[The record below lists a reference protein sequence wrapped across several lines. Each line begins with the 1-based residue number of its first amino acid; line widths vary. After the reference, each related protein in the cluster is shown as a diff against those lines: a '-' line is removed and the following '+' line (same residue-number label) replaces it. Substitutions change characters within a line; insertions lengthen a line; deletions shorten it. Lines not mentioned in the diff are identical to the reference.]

1 MNLEEIIAGTRS
13 RAGLFVMEDRALL
26 EVRGEDRVRWLD
38 GMISGDVQALEG
50 ADAGSGCYATLLTN
64 RGAIVADLHVGRLGE
79 VFFLESR
86 RDQIAKIQETLER
99 FIIADDVTL
108 VDRSGDLA
116 ALGIEGPRAGE
127 ILDSAIGTRLD
138 LSPESWAECEVGGCP
153 IRVGA
158 FGFSGE
164 KAFQIYVAADDRR
177 AVEQALEAA
186 GSESGLVSG
195 DATALD
201 VMRIEA
207 GIPMLGV
214 ELDETVLPPE
224 ARLERA
230 ISTSKGCYVGQ
241 EIVARLRAR
250 GQVNHLLVG
259 LQIEGEALPDADT
272 LLHVNGRRSGEVT
285 SSAISPTFGPIALGF
300 VRREHSEIGTRV
312 EFEGGAARVAALPF
326 FGSSSGSSSGSPSES
341 DSVDRGD
348 SSSTS
353 AEAGNLDRMDPS

>member
-1 MNLEEIIAGTRS
+1 MNLESIVAGTRS
-13 RAGLFVMEDRALL
+13 GAGLFVMDDRALL

-38 GMISGDVQALEG
+38 GMISGDVQALEDAESG
-50 ADAGSGCYATLLTN
+50 AGCYATLLTN

-79 VFFLESR
+79 IFVLESR
-86 RDQIAKIQETLER
+86 RDQIRKIQETLER

-108 VDRSGDLA
+108 IDQSRDFE
-116 ALGIEGPRAGE
+116 ALGLEGPRAAE
-127 ILDSAIGTRLD
+127 ILESAIGAEPD
-138 LSPESWAECEVGGCP
+138 LSAESWAEFRVEGLP

-164 KAFQIYVAADDRR
+164 EAFQIHVASGDRR
-177 AVEQALEAA
+177 AVEQALAAA
-186 GSESGLVSG
+186 GNERGLIRG
-195 DATALD
+195 DAAALD

-207 GIPMLGV
+207 GIPLLGA

-259 LQIEGEALPDADT
+259 LQIEGETPPDVDT
-272 LLHVNGRRSGEVT
+272 PLLSDGRGTGEVT
-285 SSAISPTFGPIALGF
+285 SSGLSPTFGPIALAF
-300 VRREHSEIGTRV
+300 VRREHSEVGTRV

-326 FGSSSGSSSGSPSES
+326 VSI
-341 DSVDRGD
+341 DRID
-348 SSSTS
+348 SSSS
-353 AEAGNLDRMDPS
+353 PADAGNLDPVDPN

>member
-1 MNLEEIIAGTRS
+1 MTLEQTIRGTRS
-13 RAGLFVMEDRALL
+13 RAGLFVMKDRGLL

-38 GMISGDVQALEG
+38 GMISGDVQALEDAEPG
-50 ADAGSGCYATLLTN
+50 AGCYAALLTN

-79 VFFLESR
+79 IFVLESR
-86 RDQIAKIQETLER
+86 RDQISKIQETLEK

-108 VDRSGDLA
+108 VDRSADLEG
-116 ALGIEGPRAGE
+116 LGIEGPNAAG
-127 ILDSAIGTRLD
+127 ILGAAIGRDLD
-138 LSPESWAECEVGGCP
+138 LLPESWAEFEIDGRP

-164 KAFQIYVAADDRR
+164 DAFQIYATAGDRE
-177 AVEQALEAA
+177 AVEEALEAA
-186 GSESGLVSG
+186 GSELGLIRG
-195 DATALD
+195 DAASLD

-207 GIPMLGV
+207 GLPMLGA
-214 ELDETVLPPE
+214 ELDESVLPPE

-230 ISTSKGCYVGQ
+230 IATSKGCYVGQ

-259 LQIEGEALPDADT
+259 LQIEGETLPDVDT
-272 LLHVNGRRSGEVT
+272 PLLSGGRRSGEVT
-285 SSAISPTFGPIALGF
+285 SSALSPTYGPIALGF
-300 VRREHSEIGTRV
+300 VRREHSEVGSRV

-326 FGSSSGSSSGSPSES
+326 LSGRSSADSSA
-341 DSVDRGD
+341 RRID

-353 AEAGNLDRMDPS
+353 EDEESRDGADSS